1 LVTIPNKIGTIEQ
14 LNTHTARETERER
27 ERERKREKHRY
38 TISSKGTLKITR
50 KDRAKCLL

>member
-27 ERERKREKHRY
+27 EREREKERETQIHNLKQRY
-38 TISSKGTLKITR
+38 TKNN
-50 KDRAKCLL
+50 